1 MIEDWAGEFA
11 ESFAFTTLPD
21 AVKESA
27 AQVCVEFMTAAG
39 DEPNLLAGFDRL
51 VTLEL
56 PMPVREEMPET
67 IATFL
72 EWLGSGGRLADAPR
86 LAATAR
92 AMGPAFRKRLAP
104 DGGERGVPV
113 RLPPKIGRN
122 DPCPCGSGRK
132 YKKCCM
138 VR

>member
-1 MIEDWAGEFA
+1 MIENWVGEFTD
-11 ESFAFTTLPD
+11 SFAFTTLPD

-27 AQVCVEFMTAAG
+27 AQVCTEFMTAAG
-39 DEPNLLAGFDRL
+39 DGPDLQAGFDRL
-51 VTLEL
+51 VTLDL

-67 IATFL
+67 IAVFL
-72 EWLGSGGRLADAPR
+72 EWLGTGGRLADAPR
-86 LAATAR
+86 LAATSR
-92 AMGPAFRKRLAP
+92 AMAPVFRQRLAP
-104 DGGERGVPV
+104 AGGERGVPV
-113 RLPPKIGRN
+113 RVAPKIGRN